1 MRRIFLVFCAA
12 LVALSMLTSGAAA
25 HDILYFDDPYY
36 VVDEGDEASVL
47 AERCC
52 HGTGSAR
59 ASWATVTQNS
69 DGWAAA
75 GSDFTSASGSVTFGD
90 PISFVPLNVQTHRGS
105 ATPDPV
111 ERFRVEL
118 KNPSGSP
125 PPVITGGGG
134 TDVFVRDLDGVSRV
148 AFLYPSYSVYANRE
162 SVRLQVLRLGPS
174 GGDQSFTYE
183 TVDDSAKAGTHY
195 TGKSADVTIPAGKSL
210 ATFSIDILK
219 GGAETLKFSVEL
231 TPADPSAGPTT
242 VPVNILNVSTGDYQP
257 PFTEF
262 HMPRQGKTYRFLPEA
277 HVFADDLNGAGVKR
291 VDLALRKKMASG
303 RCSWWTGSRWRG
315 GKCKTGRAHWYK
327 KKQVTEQNPAEFL
340 VFRLPHLK
348 RTKGTKIAS
357 YRVISRGF
365 DLAGN
370 DEHIFRKGHNIRD
383 FKISR

>member
-1 MRRIFLVFCAA
+1 MRRIIRALCAA
-12 LVALSMLTSGAAA
+12 VLALLMLPSVAAA

-36 VVDEGDEASVL
+36 VVDEGNDASVL

-52 HGTGSAR
+52 HGTGIAR
-59 ASWATVTQNS
+59 ASWATVTKNL

-75 GSDFTSASGSVTFGD
+75 GSDFTAVSGSVTFGD

-105 ATPDPV
+105 ATVEPV

-118 KNPSGSP
+118 KDPTGSP

-148 AFLYPSYSVYANRE
+148 AFLYPDYSVYANRE
-162 SVRLQVLRLGPS
+162 SVRIQVLRLGPTT
-174 GGDQSFTYE
+174 GAHSFTYE

-195 TGKSADVTIPAGKSL
+195 AAKSDSVTIPADKSL
-210 ATFSIDILK
+210 ATFTIDILK
-219 GGAETLKFSVEL
+219 GGADALRFFIEL
-231 TPADPSAGPTT
+231 TPADPSAGPTR
-242 VPVNILNVSTGDYQP
+242 VPIEILNVSTGDYQP

-262 HMPRQGKTYRFLPEA
+262 HIPRQGKTYKFLPEA
-277 HVFADDLNGAGVKR
+277 HVFADDLDGAGVKR

-327 KKQVTEQNPAEFL
+327 NKQVTKQNPAEFL

-348 RTKGTKIAS
+348 RTRGTKIAS
-357 YRVISRGF
+357 YRVISRGI

-370 DEHIFRKGHNIRD
+370 DEHIFRKGHNVRD